1 MTKSILVVDDTRS
14 MRKMVAAV
22 LQTAG
27 YEVEEAGDGVE
38 ALELARQRVFDLVV
52 TDQNMPRMDGV
63 SLIRELRCLAAYDPV
78 ALLVLSTEVN
88 PGAEAEGPR
97 GRRHRLDGQAVRSAA
112 HARHRRTVHL
122 LRPQPTMNQ
131 GSPAFGDGGAFRAI
145 FFEEAQEHLAGTEA
159 ILLRLD
165 TDAPVRDDLNAI
177 FRAVHSIKGS
187 AAMLGFEEIAALTH
201 VLENLL
207 DLLRKGERAID
218 PADVDAMLEAGDIVK
233 SQVAHHRGLLERSAG
248 RRSRRGAAARAGGAS
263 GQCRARPDR

>member
-1 MTKSILVVDDTRS
+1 
-14 MRKMVAAV
+14 
-22 LQTAG
+22 
-27 YEVEEAGDGVE
+27 
-38 ALELARQRVFDLVV
+38 
-52 TDQNMPRMDGV
+52 MDGV

-88 PGAEAEGPR
+88 PELKQKGREAGATGWMAKPFDPQR
-97 GRRHRLDGQAVRSAA
+97 MLDIV
-112 HARHRRTVHL
+112 RTVHL

-207 DLLRKGERAID
+207 DLLRKGERAD
-218 PADVDAMLEAGDIVK
+218 RP
-233 SQVAHHRGLLERSAG
+233 G
-248 RRSRRGAAARAGGAS
+248 RRRRHARGRRHRQVPGGAPSRPARAKRRTAHPSRPCCGS
-263 GQCRARPDR
+263 G